1 MELRTLGRTGLRVS
15 ALGFGCGAVGGLM
28 VRGDP
33 PAQRRAVATALEA
46 GVRYFDTAPSYGDG
60 RSEESLGRVL
70 PEVGADA
77 AGAVVGT
84 KFRVDAATAAAGGD
98 AVTRAVRESLEA
110 SLRRLRR
117 ERVHLFQLHNRI
129 TAAPE
134 GAPGGA
140 GALTVDQVIGPVAD
154 ALRAVRDAGLTEHA
168 GITATG
174 DPGAVRRVMEA
185 GVPATAQ
192 VYFNALNPSAGWA
205 GHAGPGG
212 QDFQGLIDTAA
223 QHQMGVIVIRPLA
236 AGAVAGAPARHANAG
251 NPGGGIAGER
261 YEVDLARAAALAALA
276 AELDLEGPVELAF
289 RFALARSGVSTVLI
303 GFSDEEQLA
312 AALRWEARGGLPE
325 AALERVLSL

>member
-1 MELRTLGRTGLRVS
+1 MELRTLGGTGLRVS

-33 PAQRRAVATALEA
+33 AAQRRAVARALEA

-60 RSEESLGRVL
+60 RSEEALGRAL
-70 PEVGADA
+70 PPAAADA
-77 AGAVVGT
+77 AGAVLGT
-84 KFRVDAATAAAGGD
+84 KFRVEPAVAAAGGA
-98 AVTRAVRESLEA
+98 AVARAVRESLEA
-110 SLRRLRR
+110 SLRRLGR

-129 TAAPE
+129 AAA
-134 GAPGGA
+134 GGGA
-140 GALTVDQVIGPVAD
+140 GGALTADQVTGPVAD
-154 ALRAVRDAGLTEHA
+154 ALQAVKDAGLTEQA

-174 DPGAVRRVMEA
+174 DPAAVRRVLES

-212 QDFQGLIDTAA
+212 QDFRGLIDTAA
-223 QHQMGVIVIRPLA
+223 QSGAGVIVIRPLA

-261 YEVDLARAAALAALA
+261 YDEDLARAGALSALATALG
-276 AELDLEGPVELAF
+276 LEGAVELAF
-289 RFALARSGVSTVLI
+289 RFALAKDGVSTVLI
-303 GFSDEEQLA
+303 GFSDGEQLE
-312 AALRWEARGGLPE
+312 AALRWVERGPL
-325 AALERVLSL
+325 AADAVARVLAL